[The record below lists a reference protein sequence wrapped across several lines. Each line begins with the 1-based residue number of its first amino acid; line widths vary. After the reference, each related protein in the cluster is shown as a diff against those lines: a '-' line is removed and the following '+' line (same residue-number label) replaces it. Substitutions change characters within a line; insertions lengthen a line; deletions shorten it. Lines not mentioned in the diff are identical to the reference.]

1 MIKVFLIILIFVLNV
16 HSFDKL
22 YFLPKDNKS
31 VKKDVIKLIKNAK
44 YSINIAMYNIRYSKF
59 IKELNKASKRGV
71 EVNVFYEKKDGKYDK
86 DIKFYK
92 TKKKLHTKLAI
103 FDEKVIFFGSANWKK
118 NSFSKNYEVVNIT
131 DEKNK
136 VKKFNKFFKQLK
148 ENN

>member
-71 EVNVFYEKKDGKYDK
+71 EVNIFYEKKDGKYDK
-86 DIKFYK
+86 NIKFYK
-92 TKKKLHTKLAI
+92 TKNKLHTKLVI

-118 NSFSKNYEVVNIT
+118 NSFSKNYEVINIT